1 MVDADGLDTTNHSI
15 GFNFTWRVTI
25 GMWRTNAH
33 IAREFTSTYSG
44 GVGTFSR
51 KDTSAHSPIM
61 SGTFSLTLDGVSI
74 KTRNVTT
81 GLFTVTDIR
90 FDISWSDL

>member
-1 MVDADGLDTTNHSI
+1 MVDADGLDTTNHSM

-25 GMWRTNAH
+25 EKFRTAAY
-33 IAREFTSTYSG
+33 IAREFKATYSG

-51 KDTSAHSPIM
+51 KDISAHSPIM

-81 GLFTVTDIR
+81 GLFTVTDIP